1 MDNKYLIK
9 ICSNIFWYLNTIK
22 GISKYNYWRLQIH
35 ICLYL
40 IDLEI
45 VLKTISDKLLFLHL
59 IIFLIEL
66 EISLFDLDLSL
77 NESYMSKSVWDIFK
91 WLDIYE

>member
-1 MDNKYLIK
+1 MFKYILIP
-9 ICSNIFWYLNTIK
+9 NTIK
-22 GISKYNYWRLQIH
+22 GISKYNYWCLQIH

-40 IDLEI
+40 IDLGI

-77 NESYMSKSVWDIFK
+77 NESYISKSVWDIFK